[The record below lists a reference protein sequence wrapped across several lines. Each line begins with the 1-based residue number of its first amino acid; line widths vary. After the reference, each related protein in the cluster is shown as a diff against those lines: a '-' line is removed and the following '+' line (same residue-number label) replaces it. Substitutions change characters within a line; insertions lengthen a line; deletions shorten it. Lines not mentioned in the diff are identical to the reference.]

1 MIINPSSNI
10 FTSISQSEAILS
22 TFVGQTMTVLKIV
35 AGQTTLGEQNA
46 QFWSKWGGKGVDS
59 KRNPRFHSSQS
70 VLSRSFPFV
79 VPMEARY
86 IESARARS
94 FIFAVY
100 SEQRNVDGTM
110 RPEFPRNTLQIE
122 ETWHKSD
129 LTGTGAGKP
138 LRNKHET
145 SFGIFFNVWKKK
157 EKKRKEERK
166 RRKKRS
172 ERTEKKRRNSSSFC
186 VESLCERRIC
196 SCSLIF
202 SCSSR
207 NREGTDE
214 QSLCDNH
221 AINYFLVLW
230 QRANEKIRDTLVIC
244 NVVPELI

>member
-1 MIINPSSNI
+1 
-10 FTSISQSEAILS
+10 
-22 TFVGQTMTVLKIV
+22 
-35 AGQTTLGEQNA
+35 
-46 QFWSKWGGKGVDS
+46 
-59 KRNPRFHSSQS
+59 
-70 VLSRSFPFV
+70 
-79 VPMEARY
+79 MEARY

-94 FIFAVY
+94 SIFAAY

-122 ETWHKSD
+122 GTWHKSD

-157 EKKRKEERK
+157 RKGKKLGREE

-172 ERTEKKRRNSSSFC
+172 ERTEKKRRNSSSSC

-202 SCSSR
+202 SCWSR
-207 NREGTDE
+207 SREGIDE
-214 QSLCDNH
+214 RSLCDND
-221 AINYFLVLW
+221 AINYFIALW
-230 QRANEKIRDTLVIC
+230 QRVNEKIRDTPVIC
-244 NVVPELI
+244 NVVPELIYKTY